1 MKNTVIKNPSWW
13 KRRSRLERVL
23 TAATACLMCVSV
35 ALVVSLAVVSVP
47 EDSGWT
53 GADASAPLSR
63 VRRSPAAGGAA
74 DARSRGPGPTSK
86 PIADASEKDVCLT
99 EGCIHTASYLLK
111 TMDLDVDPCD
121 DFYQYACGNFIRTTN
136 IPDDKT
142 SITTFSKIN
151 DDLTEQLRNVI
162 EEPMTAKDPKSFGVA
177 KKLYQACMNK
187 TLVEERGLTPTKEIL
202 KVLGGW
208 PVLEKDWNEEA
219 FDWKETTYKFRKEGF
234 SVDYIFDFSINIDLK
249 NSTFRVIDIDQ
260 ASLGLSREYL
270 HKGLED
276 KLVKEYYKYQTDIAV
291 IFGADRAV
299 AEKDMLDVVNFEIAM
314 ANISLP
320 NEQRR
325 NSTKLYN
332 PMKISEL
339 QTRFPSIPWKEYM
352 QRILPASITLT
363 DDEVIIV
370 DVPEFF
376 AKLEKLLAA
385 TPKRTIANYLL
396 WRACS
401 STLSYLHDSVR
412 DRQLKFYTALSG
424 RTERESRWKEC
435 VDLASGSMS
444 LSIGSLYVRR
454 YFREDSKREALEM
467 VNNIRDEMYKIL
479 KSCTWMDDATR
490 QEALNKAYAM
500 TNHIA
505 YPDELLDNAKL
516 DKFYEGLEVNP
527 DLYLESILNLT
538 KFGTDY
544 SFNRLRQKVNKT
556 EWISHG
562 RPAIVNAFYSSIENS
577 IQFPAGILQGA
588 FFKSD
593 RPRYMNYGA
602 IGFVIGHEITHGFD
616 DQGRQFDKDGNLVD
630 WWAKEVQKS
639 YLEKA
644 RCIIEQY
651 GNYTAKEVTLK
662 LNGINTQ
669 GENIAD
675 NGGIKQAY
683 RAYNTWSEQNGPEP
697 RLPGLPLNPRQL
709 FWVSAASS
717 WCSKYRPEAL
727 RVRITTGYHSPG
739 EFRVRG
745 PMSNQEDFARDF
757 NCPVGSP
764 MNPAHKCQVW

>member
-1 MKNTVIKNPSWW
+1 MDIYSEAQK
-13 KRRSRLERVL
+13 L
-23 TAATACLMCVSV
+23 TNQDLIDC
-35 ALVVSLAVVSVP
+35 
-47 EDSGWT
+47 
-53 GADASAPLSR
+53 
-63 VRRSPAAGGAA
+63 AA
-74 DARSRGPGPTSK
+74 DARSRGPGPTPK
-86 PIADASEKDVCLT
+86 PNEPANQDVCLT
-99 EGCIHTASYLLK
+99 EGCIHAASYLLK

-162 EEPMTAKDPKSFGVA
+162 EEPMTSSDPMSFGVA
-177 KKLYQACMNK
+177 KKLYKACMNK

-202 KVLGGW
+202 QKLGGW
-208 PVLEKDWNEEA
+208 PVLEKDWSEEK
-219 FDWKETTYKFRKEGF
+219 FDWKEAVYKFRKEGF

-249 NSTFRVIDIDQ
+249 NSTSRVIDIDQ

-276 KLVKEYYKYQTDIAV
+276 KLVKEYYKYQVDIAV

-299 AEKDMLDVVNFEIAM
+299 AEKDMLDVVNFEINM

-339 QTRFPSIPWKEYM
+339 QERYPSIPWKEYM
-352 QRILPASITLT
+352 EKILPASITLS
-363 DDEVIIV
+363 DSEVIIV
-370 DVPEFF
+370 DVPEYFS
-376 AKLEKLLAA
+376 KLEKLLAM

-454 YFREDSKREALEM
+454 YFKEDSKRAALEM
-467 VNNIRDEMYKIL
+467 VNNIRQEMYKVL
-479 KSCTWMDDATR
+479 KSVPWMDDATR
-490 QEALNKAYAM
+490 QAALEKAYSM

-505 YPDELLDNAKL
+505 YPDELLDNSKL
-516 DKFYEGLEVNP
+516 DKFYEGLEVNE
-527 DLYLESILNLT
+527 DMYLESILNLT

-562 RPAIVNAFYSSIENS
+562 RPAI
-577 IQFPAGILQGA
+577 GA
-588 FFKSD
+588 FFSSD

-651 GNYTAKEVTLK
+651 GNYTAKEVSLK

-683 RAYNTWSEQNGPEP
+683 RAYNTWVEANGPEP

-745 PMSNQEDFARDF
+745 PMSNQEDFAKDF
-757 NCPVGSP
+757 NCPVASSMHP
-764 MNPAHKCQVW
+764 TKKCEVW